1 MLINWYYYSSKF
13 EYENKF
19 LGLDRPW
26 SGHKYFVYDLIRNI
40 KPKIIVELGSER
52 GVSFFSMCQAV
63 KDGDLN
69 IKLYAIDT
77 WAGDKHSGFYS
88 ENTYKNFVKYKNK
101 YYSEL
106 DIEILRMFFDEAVSK
121 FKNSSIDLLHI
132 DGLHTHEAVKHD
144 YETWLDKVKPSGT
157 ILFHDTVERGR
168 GFGIYK
174 LWDSLKLKNNSI
186 EFTHSHGLGVLIK
199 DQKLFLEIKKLEAI
213 WQRYYSTL
221 YDYNLFRSFHYDS
234 SEMKKRK
241 KMEDKIKR
249 LEDKI
254 KEYEKILGT
263 ITSAKTFR
271 IWQSYCRFRDSI
283 FK

>member
-1 MLINWYYYSSKF
+1 MVWKYYTPSF
-13 EYENKF
+13 EYKKRF
-19 LGLDRPW
+19 LDLDRPW
-26 SGHKYFVYDLIRNI
+26 AGHTFFVYDLVRNLQ
-40 KPKIIVELGSER
+40 PKTIVELGTER
-52 GVSFFSMCQAV
+52 GTSFFSMCQAV
-63 KDGDLN
+63 KDGK
-69 IKLYAIDT
+69 IKAKLYAVDI
-77 WAGDKHSGFYS
+77 WKGDKHTGYYGESV
-88 ENTYKNFVKYKNK
+88 YKNFIKYKNAHFSK
-101 YYSEL
+101 L
-106 DIEILRMFFDEAVSK
+106 KIEVFRMFFDEAVVK
-121 FKNSSIDLLHI
+121 FKDSSIDLLHI
-132 DGLHTHEAVKHD
+132 DGLHTYEAVKHD
-144 YETWLDKVKPSGT
+144 FETWCGKVKPNG
-157 ILFHDTVERGR
+157 IVLFHDIVEKGR
-168 GFGIYK
+168 RFGVHK
-174 LWDSLKLKNNSI
+174 LWRELKAQNNTI
-186 EFTHSHGLGVLIK
+186 EFLHSHGLGVLIK

-234 SEMKKRK
+234 SEMEKRK